1 MEKREKLGSR
11 LGFILLSAGCAIGI
25 GNVWTF
31 PYITG
36 LYGGGAFV
44 LIYLFFLVVMGM
56 PVKTMEFAVGRA
68 SKKSIAKSYTAL
80 EKPGQKWHIHSYF
93 AIAGNY
99 LLMMFYTT
107 VTGWML
113 HYFYLML
120 AGQFAGKAVDEVS
133 AIFSGMLSQPLVMG
147 GWMIFVVLAGF
158 GICSMGLQRG
168 VEKVTKVMMVSL
180 MVIMIILAINSIITP
195 GSAEGLKFYLLP
207 DFNRM
212 VEVGVWPT
220 IVAAMNQ
227 SFFTLSLGIGA
238 MAIFGS
244 YIGREHALLGES
256 LRIGVL
262 DTCVAIVAGL
272 IIFPA
277 CFAFGIEPDSGPNL
291 IFITLPN
298 MFNNMPAGRI
308 WGALFFIFMA
318 FAAFSTVLAV
328 FENIISSSMDMFNC
342 SRKKACAVNIVLI
355 IILSLPCV
363 LGFNVLSSIQPLG
376 EGSTIMDFEDF
387 LVSNLLLPLGSLVY
401 LVFCVS
407 RYGWGWDNYIKE
419 ANTGSGAKI
428 PKWCRFYLTFIVPL
442 LILIVFFQGIFK
454 F

>member
-1 MEKREKLGSR
+1 M
-11 LGFILLSAGCAIGI
+11 
-25 GNVWTF
+25 
-31 PYITG
+31 
-36 LYGGGAFV
+36 
-44 LIYLFFLVVMGM
+44 
-56 PVKTMEFAVGRA
+56 
-68 SKKSIAKSYTAL
+68 
-80 EKPGQKWHIHSYF
+80 
-93 AIAGNY
+93 
-99 LLMMFYTT
+99 
-107 VTGWML
+107 
-113 HYFYLML
+113 
-120 AGQFAGKAVDEVS
+120 
-133 AIFSGMLSQPLVMG
+133 
-147 GWMIFVVLAGF
+147 
-158 GICSMGLQRG
+158 
-168 VEKVTKVMMVSL
+168 
-180 MVIMIILAINSIITP
+180 
-195 GSAEGLKFYLLP
+195 
-207 DFNRM
+207 
-212 VEVGVWPT
+212 
-220 IVAAMNQ
+220 
-227 SFFTLSLGIGA
+227 
-238 MAIFGS
+238 
-244 YIGREHALLGES
+244 
-256 LRIGVL
+256 L

-442 LILIVFFQGIFK
+442 LILIVFFQGIFQL
-454 F
+454 

>member
-25 GNVWTF
+25 GNVWRF

-56 PVKTMEFAVGRA
+56 PVMTMEFAVGRA

-120 AGQFAGKAVDEVS
+120 TGRFAGKAVDEVS

-308 WGALFFIFMA
+308 WGALFFKDEVEKGMPLNHAGGCCQINYDIPDLPGLHILPEGEYVCMPKFGMPYETSHINKLLSWVKENNYEIAGDIYEECLLDSIFYDDDNELD
-318 FAAFSTVLAV
+318 FC
-328 FENIISSSMDMFNC
+328 EIQIPI
-342 SRKKACAVNIVLI
+342 RKKD
-355 IILSLPCV
+355 PDKTK
-363 LGFNVLSSIQPLG
+363 G
-376 EGSTIMDFEDF
+376 E
-387 LVSNLLLPLGSLVY
+387 
-401 LVFCVS
+401 
-407 RYGWGWDNYIKE
+407 
-419 ANTGSGAKI
+419 A
-428 PKWCRFYLTFIVPL
+428 
-442 LILIVFFQGIFK
+442 
-454 F
+454 